1 MVRAYVI
8 AICDKC
14 KGEYRSNGK
23 SKRCQYC
30 QRGVSGPPKSADVV
44 AAHRCGKC
52 GRKITTRDCLGC
64 MTLERIES
72 AKKQPVEVSEPNL
85 VALDK

>member
-8 AICDKC
+8 AI
-14 KGEYRSNGK
+14 
-23 SKRCQYC
+23 
-30 QRGVSGPPKSADVV
+30 VV

-72 AKKQPVEVSEPNL
+72 AKKQPVEVSEPNP